1 MHADRILQLARAH
14 WLDIAWAVFIVLN
27 LLAMRLIPAWQTV
40 PFLIIWIS
48 LTTIYGFRLWH
59 LGSTLLTVAVVTLS
73 TGGLIGWQ
81 VLRGKQDGD
90 YLAEVPLL
98 AAMFV
103 VMVWHARRRQTAL
116 EEMKRVS
123 EHNLLLLSQQRQF
136 LQDVSHELGTPITIA
151 LGHAELIT
159 HAATDQAIAKDA
171 RVAVDELLRMRRL
184 ANRLVLLASTDSP
197 DFLRLAPVDA
207 AELVM
212 DILHRW
218 SQTPRKWALGTLT
231 EASVLADR
239 DRLTLALDALIENA
253 VDHTDPDGRIELATR
268 REGDKIIFAVTDSGS
283 GIPAADIGQIFD
295 RFTRVGTGRS
305 RETGGFGLGLA
316 VVKAIAEAH
325 HGSVGVRSTVG
336 QGSVFELSLPASLGP
351 ARAGGATVLRLAEPT
366 CQQPRAARSRP
377 TARPSRSAIE
387 RLDAALARPWRVAMA
402 APVPPKPTAIRRGP
416 APWPCPPGTAT
427 GPPLPF
433 PRQCQWAPGSRCGPI
448 ACQT

>member
-1 MHADRILQLARAH
+1 MQLPAEPVMAGAGARSAWGAAWLWGDRARRFARAY
-14 WLDIAWAVFIVLN
+14 WLDIAWAIFIGLN

-48 LTTIYGFRLWH
+48 LTAIYGFRLWR
-59 LGSTLLTVAVVTLS
+59 LGSTVLTVAVVTLA

-81 VLRGKQDGD
+81 VVRGEQDGD

-103 VMVWHARRRQTAL
+103 VMVWHARRRAAAM
-116 EEMKRVS
+116 EEIKRVS
-123 EHNLLLLSQQRQF
+123 EHNLLLLGQQRQF

-212 DILHRW
+212 EILHRW
-218 SQTPRKWALGTLT
+218 SQTPRRWSFGALT
-231 EASVLADR
+231 EARVQADR

-253 VDHTDPDGRIELATR
+253 VDHTDLDGRIELSAR
-268 REGDKIIFAVTDSGS
+268 HRGEEIILAVKDSGS
-283 GIPAADIGQIFD
+283 GIPAGEIGQIFD

-325 HGSVGVRSTVG
+325 HGSVHVRSSVG
-336 QGSVFELSLPASLGP
+336 RGSEFELVLPASAAHPGLALP
-351 ARAGGATVLRLAEPT
+351 SDRRA
-366 CQQPRAARSRP
+366 
-377 TARPSRSAIE
+377 
-387 RLDAALARPWRVAMA
+387 M
-402 APVPPKPTAIRRGP
+402 
-416 APWPCPPGTAT
+416 PG
-427 GPPLPF
+427 
-433 PRQCQWAPGSRCGPI
+433 
-448 ACQT
+448 